1 MDGVLGNLC
10 YAFGKLLTRQLHKT
24 FRWNVPKFRYIFYP
38 QNVPAEQKMLVIFK
52 VFQRNTLWV
61 EIQLGLEAFCRNALC
76 KNVVSINFIYKS
88 SRWDEIPRF
97 E

>member
-61 EIQLGLEAFCRNALC
+61 EIHWRVMKRSVGTLCALAWA
-76 KNVVSINFIYKS
+76 NVKI
-88 SRWDEIPRF
+88 
-97 E
+97 